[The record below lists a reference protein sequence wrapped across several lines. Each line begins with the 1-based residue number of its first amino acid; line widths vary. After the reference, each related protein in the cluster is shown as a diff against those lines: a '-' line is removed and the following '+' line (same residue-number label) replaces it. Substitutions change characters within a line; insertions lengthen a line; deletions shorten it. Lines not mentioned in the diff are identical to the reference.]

1 MIKKRYVMKD
11 KRKRI
16 GVLTFHYSNNNF
28 GAVLQT
34 YASFNL
40 LRNLGYSPVI
50 LNLLPTKKI
59 SFINKLKIFIASFI
73 NASRNFNLF
82 RLKNLKLTEPLYSF
96 EDCKNQNKN
105 FDIFYVGSDQVW
117 RPVMAQE
124 RLYRY
129 FLDFVEKGKT
139 KISYA
144 ASFGVAH
151 WEGSKEETLKV
162 SELLSQFDAISVRE
176 ESGVSICK
184 NHFDVNS
191 FHVLDP
197 TLLLDQEDYNELLHF
212 DSSKGNKKSPY
223 AAFYLLS
230 DLKGCKGL
238 PNQINKQLGVPTF
251 NLYGKTRKILG
262 KNLFRF
268 NTVEEWLNG
277 IRDSDYIITDSYH
290 CVIFSIIYKKR
301 FVCIVNEKKG
311 VARIKSLLS
320 NIKLEDRICYED
332 NIDFNLL
339 KKEVDYEIVKEKLD
353 ILKTD
358 SLNFLISGSVN
369 K

>member
-1 MIKKRYVMKD
+1 MRSKG
-11 KRKRI
+11 KRI
-16 GVLTFHYSNNNF
+16 GVLTFHYSNHNF

-34 YASFNL
+34 YASFNV
-40 LRNLGYSPVI
+40 LRNLGYSPIV
-50 LNLLPTKKI
+50 LNLMPTKET
-59 SFINKLKIFIASFI
+59 SFIINLKIFIASFI
-73 NASRNFNLF
+73 NSSRSFNLF
-82 RLKNLKLTEPLYSF
+82 RLKNLKLTKPLYSF
-96 EDCKNQNKN
+96 EDCNNQSKK

-124 RLYRY
+124 RLFRY

-144 ASFGVAH
+144 ASFGVSN

-184 NHFDVNS
+184 NHFDVNA

-197 TLLLDQEDYNELLHF
+197 TLLLDQKDYNKLLSLHY
-212 DSSKGNKKSPY
+212 SKVNKISGY

-230 DLKGCKGL
+230 DLKGCNGL
-238 PNQINKQLGVPTF
+238 PSQINKHLGVFTF
-251 NLYGKTRKILG
+251 NLYGKTRKIFG

-268 NTVEEWLNG
+268 NTVEDWLTG
-277 IRDSDYIITDSYH
+277 IKESDYVITDSYH
-290 CVIFSIIYKKR
+290 CIIFSIIYQKR
-301 FVCIVNEKKG
+301 FICIVNEIKG

-320 NIKLEDRICYED
+320 NLNLEDRICYED
-332 NIDFNLL
+332 NINFNLL
-339 KKEVDYEIVKEKLD
+339 KKEIDYEIVKEKLD
-353 ILKTD
+353 SLKAD
-358 SLNFLISGSVN
+358 SLDFIISAAVS